1 MEVSQATF
9 VMTKPGQSLMAA
21 SPHRPRQTVQRS
33 QWSDPNEIP
42 EEPTHLWDT
51 QRDHHGQCRPRWR
64 LNWLNEFVGML
75 GAGLGS
81 LISRFF
87 PASS

>member
-1 MEVSQATF
+1 MVSETTF
-9 VMTKPGQSLMAA
+9 VMTEFGQSLMAT
-21 SPHRPRQTVQRS
+21 SPHRPRQTVQGS
-33 QWSDPNEIP
+33 QGSGTNEIP

-51 QRDHHGQCRPRWR
+51 QRDHHGQCKPRWR
-64 LNWLNEFVGML
+64 LNWLNELVGML

-87 PASS
+87 PDPS